1 VIAKH
6 DLEKMYIKE
15 HKSMQDIAREFKCSL
30 NKVKYWMDIYGIQ
43 PRSISEAIYLKN
55 NPKGDPFK
63 INKLTSKNDLILMG
77 LGLGLYW
84 GEGTKSNKNS
94 IRLGNTDPALILNF
108 IKFMDRVYGIRKN
121 KLKFG
126 LQIFND
132 IIPQEALSFWTDT
145 LGVGY
150 DKFQKVVVTPSRGA
164 GTYRKKVKF
173 GVITIYYHNK
183 KLRDILCGE
192 LKKMGFCD

>member
-1 VIAKH
+1 
-6 DLEKMYIKE
+6 
-15 HKSMQDIAREFKCSL
+15 
-30 NKVKYWMDIYGIQ
+30 MDIHGI
-43 PRSISEAIYLKN
+43 PSRSISEAIYLKS

-63 INKLTSKNDLILMG
+63 IKKLNNKEDFFIMG

-84 GEGTKSNKNS
+84 GERTKSNKNS
-94 IRLGNTDPALILNF
+94 IRLGNTDPALILKF
-108 IKFMDRVYGIRKN
+108 IKFMDVVYGVKKD

-132 IIPQEALSFWTDT
+132 IVPQEALSFWVKI
-145 LGVGY
+145 LGVGR
-150 DKFQKVVVTPSRGA
+150 DRFQKVVVTPSRGF
-164 GTYRKKVKF
+164 GTYRKKVKY

>member
-1 VIAKH
+1 MITKR
-6 DLEKMYIKE
+6 DLERMYIRE
-15 HKSMQDIAREFKCSL
+15 HDSMQNIAIELGCSL
-30 NKVKYWMDIYGIQ
+30 NKVKYWMDIHGI
-43 PRSISEAIYLKN
+43 PSRSISEAVYLKN

-63 INKLTSKNDLILMG
+63 VKKLTNKNDLFIMG

-94 IRLGNTDPALILNF
+94 IRLGNTDPALILSF
-108 IKFMDRVYGIRKN
+108 IKFMDRVYGVKKE

-132 IIPQEALSFWTDT
+132 IISQDALSFWVNI
-145 LGVGY
+145 LGV
-150 DKFQKVVVTPSRGA
+150 DRNRFQKVVVTPSRGF
-164 GTYRKKVKF
+164 GTYRKKVKY

>member
-1 VIAKH
+1 
-6 DLEKMYIKE
+6 MYIKE

>member
-1 VIAKH
+1 
-6 DLEKMYIKE
+6 
-15 HKSMQDIAREFKCSL
+15 MQNVAREFGCSL
-30 NKVKYWMDIYGIQ
+30 NKVKYWMHKHGI
-43 PRSISEAIYLKN
+43 PSRSISEAIYLKN

-63 INKLTSKNDLILMG
+63 IKKLTNKDDFFIMG

-108 IKFMDRVYGIRKN
+108 IKFMNRVYGIKKN

-132 IIPQEALSFWTDT
+132 VTPREALSFWVDI
-145 LGVGY
+145 LGVGH
-150 DKFQKVVVTPSRGA
+150 DKFQKVVTTPSRGL
-164 GTYRKKVKF
+164 GTYRKKAKY
-173 GVITIYYHNK
+173 GVVTIYYHNK